1 MGAKKAPV
9 EERANRVSPDID
21 FLRLRKSEY
30 QIRTSKNLIRPVC
43 RGERT
48 PFGATRLDHFLTGEK
63 ITFWLCVAVGIRTGI
78 ATSRHRTRT
87 ALNGL
92 IHENMFSILARM
104 TAVIRYKGYK
114 ISGESTPMYMEVC
127 QSLGTVYEDR
137 RARLY
142 RRGCTD

>member
-9 EERANRVSPDID
+9 EERANRVPPDID

-63 ITFWLCVAVGIRTGI
+63 IY
-78 ATSRHRTRT
+78 
-87 ALNGL
+87 
-92 IHENMFSILARM
+92 ILAM
-104 TAVIRYKGYK
+104 C
-114 ISGESTPMYMEVC
+114 SGMNP
-127 QSLGTVYEDR
+127 YEDHH
-137 RARLY
+137 
-142 RRGCTD
+142 